1 MIRLQVANF
10 ALRDVTPG
18 SEGPL
23 LPPAGRLFT
32 IVILCLSSA
41 LCVLAS
47 VSPSFADDALP
58 VSGRLDLR
66 GVEALDRD
74 SVKEDPSLEGRIK
87 LDTAG
92 PEWRFH
98 SWLEGGLDGSVKRP
112 ARDHSLLKNYDEV
125 YQSNTPYLEFK
136 ELYVTRSA
144 GDLDLRAGIQ
154 RFAWGRLDE
163 YPPNDRL
170 NPWDYTQFLRK
181 PLEDRKIGVPS
192 FSATLNEG
200 DWTYDAVLVP
210 VFVPYRLPLPDERW
224 AGSSIAS
231 MIAQTLPNATITPQ
245 EPDLPGRKPGN
256 SNAGLR
262 MKRVG
267 DIEWALDLFHGYD
280 PKPVFRTTALSINP
294 RGGAF
299 VVDPG
304 YVPDFHKID
313 VIGMDAAAV
322 RGDLSIRAEAAY
334 TFHRYLNI
342 RRELWGYPAVP
353 APGVLPLNPIIE
365 QKHDTLD
372 YGIGADYRL
381 FEDGLLTFQAQ
392 QTLTLGDVDLLYE
405 RKVETILWANLKA
418 GFMNQKIETNLNLAY
433 NPEHG
438 DRMTRANA
446 WYVFSDTWK
455 AGVSYA
461 AFTGPAQSLFGRF
474 SRNDQ
479 VEGEFV
485 FAW

>member
-1 MIRLQVANF
+1 MRNKKLIISGLIVFLFFIAVNI
-10 ALRDVTPG
+10 
-18 SEGPL
+18 S
-23 LPPAGRLFT
+23 PAFT
-32 IVILCLSSA
+32 
-41 LCVLAS
+41 
-47 VSPSFADDALP
+47 DDAPPL
-58 VSGRLDLR
+58 SGRLDFR

-74 SVKEDPSLEGRIK
+74 SVREDPSLTGRVK

-98 SWLEGGLDGSVKRP
+98 SWLEGGWDGSVKRP
-112 ARDHSLLKNYDEV
+112 AQDRSLFKNFDEV

-136 ELYVTRSA
+136 ELYGTHSS

-163 YPPNDRL
+163 YPPNDLL

-192 FSATLNEG
+192 LAGALTKEE
-200 DWTYDAVLVP
+200 WTFDAVWVP

-224 AGSSIAS
+224 AGSSITS
-231 MIAQTLPNATITPQ
+231 LIAQTVPNAKILPQ
-245 EPDLPGRKPGN
+245 EPDLPERKIEN
-256 SNAGLR
+256 SSVGLR
-262 MKRVG
+262 VKRVG
-267 DIEWALDLFHGYD
+267 DIEWALNLFHGYD
-280 PKPVFRTTALSINP
+280 PRPVFRTTALTIIP
-294 RGGAF
+294 QGGTI
-299 VVDPG
+299 VIDPG

-334 TFHRYLNI
+334 TFGRYLNI

-353 APGVLPLNPIIE
+353 SPGIFPLNPIIE

-392 QTLTLGDVDLLYE
+392 QTLIFGDVDLLYE

-418 GFMNQKIETNLNLAY
+418 GFMNQKIDTNLNTAY

-455 AGVSYA
+455 AGVSYV
-461 AFTGPAQSLFGRF
+461 AFAGPPLSLFGRF

-479 VEGEFV
+479 VEGEIV
-485 FAW
+485 YSW